1 MAIKYCKSCNERM
14 IEGLYP
20 YENKEWE
27 EHIDIDKMAG
37 HKCFNC
43 GIIEFDEDIEKD
55 LEKDVEL
62 QKMLYQR
69 KKGKD
74 SPIYPIMISKVK
86 NARVGQELTPK
97 DMADVLGVTE
107 QRFGSIERNNN
118 TPNVYIALQ
127 LEKIMNVD
135 IHDLYELVYIPS
147 ELHEKLKILNDKFE
161 VIEGIPELLSRR
173 DEIDLKLKELKGK
186 LEDRRAEIKGEVE
199 SEIAEAKKKDSK
211 KAVSSKDKREKIS
224 TRINEDDINSNIS
237 EEMKDLRNE
246 RIQVNKEI
254 DRLTGQEKDEKG
266 KGTKGKK
273 NPKEGEVEKQNFLL
287 RLGYCID
294 YDNWQKVQ
302 ELYAAELIIK

>member
-1 MAIKYCKSCNERM
+1 MTIKYCKKCKERM
-14 IEGLYP
+14 IEGLYL

-27 EHIDIDKMAG
+27 EFSDVDKMAG

-43 GIIEFDEDIEKD
+43 NIVEFDEDIEKD

-62 QKMLYQR
+62 QKMLHQR

-74 SPIYPIMISKVK
+74 SPIYPIMVSKVK
-86 NARVGQELTPK
+86 NARLNQDLTPK

-127 LEKIMNVD
+127 LEKIMSVD
-135 IHDLYELVYIPS
+135 IHDLYEIVYIPT
-147 ELHEKLKILNDKFE
+147 ELHERLKILNDKFE

-173 DEIDLKLKELKGK
+173 DEIDLKLKELKVK
-186 LEDRRAEIKGEVE
+186 LEERRAEIKNEVE
-199 SEIAEAKKKDSK
+199 DEIAEAKKKDSK
-211 KAVSSKDKREKIS
+211 QTVSSKDKREKIS
-224 TRINEDDINSNIS
+224 TRINEDTKNNSIS
-237 EEMKDLRNE
+237 DEMKDLRNE
-246 RIQVNKEI
+246 RIQVNKET

-294 YDNWQKVQ
+294 HENWIKVQ
-302 ELYAAELIIK
+302 ELYATELEIK